1 MYVVLFIC
9 VCYEI
14 EHMVLKEKSLDFFF
28 RKKSEN
34 SVEDDLKFILNN
46 VINYDYVNNF
56 PVMFSQSDLIFF
68 SCELFV
74 KI

>member
-14 EHMVLKEKSLDFFF
+14 EHMASKQKSLDFFF

-34 SVEDDLKFILNN
+34 SVEDDVKFVLNN
-46 VINYDYVNNF
+46 VISYDYVNNF
-56 PVMFSQSDLIFF
+56 LFMLSQSDLVFF
-68 SCELFV
+68 PVNFL
-74 KI
+74 